1 LARPVPFD
9 GGILVQQPRPGSSAE
24 LAGFQGGDIII
35 RVNRAPVESAAVLIS
50 AIKACEVEQGVAVTV
65 ERTGHRRQLR
75 LAATGSD
82 SVSPNL
88 EGPEDDCI
96 RPSGPAFHR
105 VRARDLQQQFR
116 RLSQV
121 SGIEPIARLSP
132 RELEVVRLIANGR
145 TNPAIAEELHI
156 SRPTVA
162 RHVVN
167 ILRKLGLSNRTE
179 IASAVAGLGLL
190 ADS

>member
-1 LARPVPFD
+1 
-9 GGILVQQPRPGSSAE
+9 
-24 LAGFQGGDIII
+24 
-35 RVNRAPVESAAVLIS
+35 
-50 AIKACEVEQGVAVTV
+50 
-65 ERTGHRRQLR
+65 
-75 LAATGSD
+75 
-82 SVSPNL
+82 
-88 EGPEDDCI
+88 
-96 RPSGPAFHR
+96 
-105 VRARDLQQQFR
+105 LQQQFR